1 MHHSTKSA
9 PTIFTFPVIC
19 CSVTLFPKLR
29 QDFQSAES
37 AVGYANL
44 GMYSDALA
52 ELENLSSQMVADDG
66 VQEFKLRLLE
76 RAGRWQDA
84 AGLAA
89 RLANSHPDES
99 RWFIAWAFAKRRSDS
114 IETASKILADAA
126 HLHPKDP
133 LIQFNLGCYAA
144 QRGDLATAQTHVRRA
159 IELDHD
165 LEKLAHEDP
174 DLEPLR
180 QAHLIN

>member
-1 MHHSTKSA
+1 VSL
-9 PTIFTFPVIC
+9 I
-19 CSVTLFPKLR
+19 PKIR
-29 QDFQSAES
+29 EDFHRAEA

-44 GMYSDALA
+44 GMFGDALT
-52 ELENLSSQMVADDG
+52 ELETLSPGMLSDPG
-66 VQEFKLRLLE
+66 VLEFKLRLLE
-76 RAGRWQDA
+76 RANRWQDA
-84 AGLAA
+84 AALAA
-89 RLANSHPDES
+89 RLASSHPDEA

-126 HLHPKDP
+126 SLHPKDP

-144 QRGDLATAQTHVRRA
+144 QRGDLSTAQTYVRKA

-165 LEKLAHEDP
+165 MEQLALHDP

-180 QAHLIN
+180 QAHLID

>member
-1 MHHSTKSA
+1 M
-9 PTIFTFPVIC
+9 IC
-19 CSVTLFPKLR
+19 CTVSILPKLR
-29 QDFQSAES
+29 EDFQSAES

-44 GMYSDALA
+44 GMFADALA
-52 ELENLSSQMVADDG
+52 ELDHLYPQMTLDDG

-89 RLANSHPDES
+89 RLATNHPDES
-99 RWFIAWAFAKRRSDS
+99 RWLIAWAFAKRRSDS
-114 IETASKILADAA
+114 LETASKILTDAA
-126 HLHPKDP
+126 SLHPKDP

-144 QRGDLATAQTHVRRA
+144 QRGDLTTAQTYVRRA

-165 LEKLAHEDP
+165 LEKLAHQDP

-180 QAHLIN
+180 QAHLID

>member
-1 MHHSTKSA
+1 MNS
-9 PTIFTFPVIC
+9 
-19 CSVTLFPKLR
+19 LPKLR
-29 QDFQSAES
+29 EDFRHAEC

-44 GMYSDALA
+44 GMFSDALE
-52 ELENLSSQMVADDG
+52 ELETLSPAMSSDAG

-76 RAGRWQDA
+76 RASRWQDA

-89 RLANSHPDES
+89 RLASAHPDEP

-114 IETASKILADAA
+114 IETASKILTDAA
-126 HLHPKDP
+126 SLHPKDP

-144 QRGDLATAQTHVRRA
+144 QRGDLSSAQNYVRHA
-159 IELDHD
+159 IELDHG

-180 QAHLIN
+180 QAHLLD

>member
-1 MHHSTKSA
+1 MIWFYVS
-9 PTIFTFPVIC
+9 
-19 CSVTLFPKLR
+19 LLPKLR

-44 GMYSDALA
+44 GMYTDALA
-52 ELENLSSQMVADDG
+52 ELENLSPQMVGDDG

-76 RAGRWQDA
+76 RACRWQDA

-89 RLANSHPDES
+89 RLATSHPDES

-114 IETASKILADAA
+114 IETASKILTDAA

-144 QRGDLATAQTHVRRA
+144 QRGDLTTAQTYVRRA

-165 LEKLAHEDP
+165 LEKLAHQDP

-180 QAHLIN
+180 QAHLID

>member
-1 MHHSTKSA
+1 M
-9 PTIFTFPVIC
+9 IC
-19 CSVTLFPKLR
+19 CTVSILPKLR
-29 QDFQSAES
+29 EDFQSAES

-44 GMYSDALA
+44 GMFADALA
-52 ELENLSSQMVADDG
+52 ELDHLSPQMTLDDG

-89 RLANSHPDES
+89 RLATNHPDES

-114 IETASKILADAA
+114 LETASKILTDAA
-126 HLHPKDP
+126 SLHPKDP

-144 QRGDLATAQTHVRRA
+144 QRGDLTTAQTYFRSA
-159 IELDHD
+159 IELDHY
-165 LEKLAHEDP
+165 LEKLAKQDP

-180 QAHLIN
+180 QAHLID

>member
-1 MHHSTKSA
+1 M
-9 PTIFTFPVIC
+9 IWYNVNI
-19 CSVTLFPKLR
+19 LPKLR
-29 QDFQSAES
+29 QDFHRAES

-44 GMYSDALA
+44 GMYSDALT
-52 ELENLSSQMVADDG
+52 ELENLSPQMITDDG

-89 RLANSHPDES
+89 RLATAHPNES

-126 HLHPKDP
+126 SLHPTDP

-144 QRGDLATAQTHVRRA
+144 QRGDLTSAQTYVRRA

>member
-1 MHHSTKSA
+1 MVS
-9 PTIFTFPVIC
+9 
-19 CSVTLFPKLR
+19 KLR
-29 QDFQSAES
+29 DDFRRAEC

-44 GMYSDALA
+44 GMFSDALE
-52 ELENLSSQMVADDG
+52 ELETLSPAMSSDPG

-76 RAGRWQDA
+76 RSSRWQEA

-89 RLANSHPDES
+89 RLASAHPNEP

-114 IETASKILADAA
+114 IETASKILTDAA
-126 HLHPKDP
+126 SLHPKDP

-144 QRGDLATAQTHVRRA
+144 QRGDLSSAQNYVRHA

-180 QAHLIN
+180 QAHLLD

>member
-1 MHHSTKSA
+1 M
-9 PTIFTFPVIC
+9 IC
-19 CSVTLFPKLR
+19 FNVSLLPKLR
-29 QDFQSAES
+29 EDFHSAES

-44 GMYSDALA
+44 GMYADALV
-52 ELENLSSQMVADDG
+52 ELDNLSPQMNMDEG

-84 AGLAA
+84 AGLAS
-89 RLANSHPDES
+89 RLATSNPDES

-114 IETASKILADAA
+114 IETASKILTDAA
-126 HLHPKDP
+126 SLHPKDP

-144 QRGDLATAQTHVRRA
+144 QRGDLTTAQTYVRRA

-165 LEKLAHEDP
+165 LEKLAHQDP

-180 QAHLIN
+180 QAHLID

>member
-1 MHHSTKSA
+1 VSY
-9 PTIFTFPVIC
+9 
-19 CSVTLFPKLR
+19 FPKLR
-29 QDFQSAES
+29 EDFRSAEA

-44 GMYSDALA
+44 GMLSDALGA
-52 ELENLSSQMVADDG
+52 LDELSPAMSADTG

-76 RAGRWQDA
+76 RSNLWQEA
-84 AGLAA
+84 ATLASH
-89 RLANSHPDES
+89 LASIHPEEA
-99 RWFIAWAFAKRRSDS
+99 RWFISWAFAKRRSES
-114 IETASKILADAA
+114 IDTASKILTDAA
-126 HLHPKDP
+126 NLHPSDP

-144 QRGDLATAQTHVRRA
+144 QRGDLTSAQGHVRRA

-180 QAHLIN
+180 QAHLID